1 MIKRNR
7 PNQESLCNAN
17 ILMVKFDGLVRSPS
31 APLMAGELFTKPSVC
46 RLLMSSSNLTCFFL
60 RGLRALRGEIM
71 MEKERKKALKVFQKK
86 FRYRF
91 KNLALLDQ
99 ALRHRSFA
107 HEIYDV
113 VYEDNERLE
122 FLGDAVLDLIIGHL
136 LLERHPYGSEGD
148 LSKLRA
154 AAVNTSRLAKVARD
168 LSLGEHLLLGK
179 GEEMTKGREK
189 SSILAGSLEAV
200 IAAVYL
206 DGGFKKAFKA
216 ISTLF
221 TPYLD
226 GEGED
231 GPHLDFKT
239 KLQEVS
245 QGHFRAA
252 PRYLLSKEFGPD
264 HAKVFGVKVAIGKK
278 VVGFGSGKSKKE
290 AEQKA
295 AQNTLARLHLP
306 EEKEEDD

>member
-1 MIKRNR
+1 M
-7 PNQESLCNAN
+7 L
-17 ILMVKFDGLVRSPS
+17 
-31 APLMAGELFTKPSVC
+31 
-46 RLLMSSSNLTCFFL
+46 
-60 RGLRALRGEIM
+60 
-71 MEKERKKALKVFQKK
+71 MEKERKKALKAFQKK

-107 HEIYDV
+107 HEIHDV
-113 VYEDNERLE
+113 VYEDNERFE
-122 FLGDAVLDLIIGHL
+122 FLGDAVLDLIIGHV
-136 LLERHPYGSEGD
+136 LLERHPYCTEGD

-168 LSLGEHLLLGK
+168 LALGEHLLLGK

-216 ISTLF
+216 ISALF

-226 GEGED
+226 NGGEE

-245 QGHFRAA
+245 QWRFRAA

-264 HAKVFGVKVAIGKK
+264 HAKVFGVKVVIDKK

-295 AQNTLARLHLP
+295 AQNTLTRLHLRE
-306 EEKEEDD
+306 EEKEEDG

>member
-1 MIKRNR
+1 
-7 PNQESLCNAN
+7 
-17 ILMVKFDGLVRSPS
+17 
-31 APLMAGELFTKPSVC
+31 
-46 RLLMSSSNLTCFFL
+46 
-60 RGLRALRGEIM
+60 
-71 MEKERKKALKVFQKK
+71 MEKERKKALKAFQKK

-107 HEIYDV
+107 HEIHDV
-113 VYEDNERLE
+113 VYEDNERFE
-122 FLGDAVLDLIIGHL
+122 FLGDAVLDLIIGHV
-136 LLERHPYGSEGD
+136 LLERHPYCTEGD

-168 LSLGEHLLLGK
+168 LALGEHLLLGK

-216 ISTLF
+216 ISALF

-226 GEGED
+226 DGGEE

-245 QGHFRAA
+245 QWRFRAA

-264 HAKVFGVKVAIGKK
+264 HAKVFGVKVVIDNK

-295 AQNTLARLHLP
+295 AQNTLTRLHLRE
-306 EEKEEDD
+306 EEKEADG

>member
-1 MIKRNR
+1 
-7 PNQESLCNAN
+7 
-17 ILMVKFDGLVRSPS
+17 
-31 APLMAGELFTKPSVC
+31 
-46 RLLMSSSNLTCFFL
+46 
-60 RGLRALRGEIM
+60 M
-71 MEKERKKALKVFQKK
+71 MEKERKKALKVFQEK

>member
-1 MIKRNR
+1 
-7 PNQESLCNAN
+7 
-17 ILMVKFDGLVRSPS
+17 
-31 APLMAGELFTKPSVC
+31 
-46 RLLMSSSNLTCFFL
+46 
-60 RGLRALRGEIM
+60 
-71 MEKERKKALKVFQKK
+71 MEKERKKALKAFQKK

-107 HEIYDV
+107 HEIHDV
-113 VYEDNERLE
+113 VYEDNERFE
-122 FLGDAVLDLIIGHL
+122 FLGDAVLDLIIGHV
-136 LLERHPYGSEGD
+136 LLERHPYCTEGD

-168 LSLGEHLLLGK
+168 LALGEHLLLGK

-216 ISTLF
+216 ISALF

-226 GEGED
+226 NGGEE

-245 QGHFRAA
+245 QWRFRAA

-264 HAKVFGVKVAIGKK
+264 HAKVFGVKVVIDKK

-295 AQNTLARLHLP
+295 AQNTLTRLHLRE
-306 EEKEEDD
+306 EEKEEDG